1 MMENQSGWRDFVSNK
16 KSVLLL
22 LVAAVISSALYAIYL
37 QQRGELDTSYIS
49 TYWQEGE
56 VEKNF
61 NLHIGLEIYWFYLK
75 KYLIVWLLGLI
86 RFFIPIAV
94 GVVFFDLFTYGFSIA
109 TMCLNYGRVGMFV
122 AGEMFLLQGVI
133 LSVLLLELLDEA
145 LKRNQVFSINGKT
158 NYIFRLIVG
167 GIGCAVIM
175 LIEIFIKKFS

>member
-61 NLHIGLEIYWFYLK
+61 NLHIGLEIYWF
-75 KYLIVWLLGLI
+75 I
-86 RFFIPIAV
+86 
-94 GVVFFDLFTYGFSIA
+94 
-109 TMCLNYGRVGMFV
+109 
-122 AGEMFLLQGVI
+122 
-133 LSVLLLELLDEA
+133 
-145 LKRNQVFSINGKT
+145 
-158 NYIFRLIVG
+158 
-167 GIGCAVIM
+167 
-175 LIEIFIKKFS
+175 